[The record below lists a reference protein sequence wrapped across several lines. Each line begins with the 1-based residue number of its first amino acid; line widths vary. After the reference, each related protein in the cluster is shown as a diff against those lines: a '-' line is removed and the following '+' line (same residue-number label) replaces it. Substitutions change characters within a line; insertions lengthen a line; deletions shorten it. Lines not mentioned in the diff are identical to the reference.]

1 MPWESTTLAGVAVS
15 LSEPPP
21 SHVIRGVTFLLTGA
35 MIPEKEYESTRRVL
49 CMERGLVV
57 IGLYINV
64 LTTAHAW
71 YAEKIPLIYQAYQ
84 QQQRRTTR
92 VTTNPTNHD
101 HRHHHSLHNNPS
113 SSTISYKEGFHVV
126 GHSVGGKISLL
137 LAAMGESSSSKSS
150 NDSYEDDDVVRGHA
164 SPVRKVLALD
174 PVDMNPSV
182 FTGKSK
188 QIPSLTSQSKVY
200 ITWADA
206 SSAWTIPPTHNAER
220 IHQALKDNHHQGNN
234 NHGRQPKVNNPQLQP
249 LIVHSGAGH
258 MAYTDFGGGWLGQ
271 CLMGRRGKKESNRAA
286 LEQVH
291 TLIRKEF

>member
-1 MPWESTTLAGVAVS
+1 MPWESITLAGVAVS

-21 SHVIRGVTFLLTGA
+21 SHVIRGVAFLLTGA

-126 GHSVGGKISLL
+126 GHSVGGKSVSCWQQWWNHRRPK
-137 LAAMGESSSSKSS
+137 AATIPMRMTWSF
-150 NDSYEDDDVVRGHA
+150 
-164 SPVRKVLALD
+164 
-174 PVDMNPSV
+174 VDMLAQYA
-182 FTGKSK
+182 KYWH
-188 QIPSLTSQSKVY
+188 LTRW
-200 ITWADA
+200 I
-206 SSAWTIPPTHNAER
+206 
-220 IHQALKDNHHQGNN
+220 
-234 NHGRQPKVNNPQLQP
+234 
-249 LIVHSGAGH
+249 
-258 MAYTDFGGGWLGQ
+258 
-271 CLMGRRGKKESNRAA
+271 
-286 LEQVH
+286 
-291 TLIRKEF
+291 